1 MSDRQDRQALP
12 EDAALRTIVEGVE
25 SATGERFFAS
35 LVEHLAVAL
44 GVQYAFVSELSQDR
58 QRFRTLALWGRG
70 RLLDNLEF
78 PVAGTPCEAVLN
90 GEMSHH
96 PDRLQER
103 FPADRGLVDWGVHS
117 YCGVPLLDAGGT
129 VVGHLAILDDQRMPD
144 GTRGLAV
151 MRIFAARAR
160 AEIERVQTEAEL
172 RAGEERLRHVIA
184 SASDGILSYGD
195 DLRIQLF
202 NAAAERILRCPAAA
216 AIGQSVERHP
226 F

>member
-78 PVAGTPCEAVLN
+78 PVAGTPCEAVLPVC
-90 GEMSHH
+90 M
-96 PDRLQER
+96 RLEQNR
-103 FPADRGLVDWGVHS
+103 
-117 YCGVPLLDAGGT
+117 
-129 VVGHLAILDDQRMPD
+129 
-144 GTRGLAV
+144 
-151 MRIFAARAR
+151 
-160 AEIERVQTEAEL
+160 
-172 RAGEERLRHVIA
+172 
-184 SASDGILSYGD
+184 
-195 DLRIQLF
+195 
-202 NAAAERILRCPAAA
+202 
-216 AIGQSVERHP
+216 
-226 F
+226 